1 MESSLLT
8 LIFLLPFVFAILAA
22 NLAENRSNA
31 RVFAYLYVA
40 LLNAGLLFMAAMFML
55 IGVLKLM
62 PGYFDMISG
71 QAGGLSSGI
80 LENVN
85 WGLSGFLIA
94 AGALLGLMALL
105 PAIRRA
111 AAKVF
116 NINPDSITHAT
127 ALSLTFTA
135 LGANLG
141 QSVMNQGMFT
151 KDVIDQIGQQGG
163 FSVGYMD
170 VFIFPLLIL
179 SLSALFGVGWLTRR
193 SWGDVVERLALTP
206 PSIKQLGV
214 GVGLAV
220 ALFAVSFGADQLW
233 GVIDAS
239 GREQVGGL
247 SQALMGSFT
256 GLAGALAIGGTA
268 AIGEE
273 LFFRGAYQP
282 RFGVLFT
289 ALFFALFHTQ
299 YGFSMA
305 TLIVFILGLVIGSV
319 RQRGYP
325 IIVCILIHFLYNFIS
340 VILGS

>member
-233 GVIDAS
+233 GVIDAT

-273 LFFRGAYQP
+273 LFFAGRISRVLACCSP
-282 RFGVLFT
+282 RYSSPCFT
-289 ALFFALFHTQ
+289 PNT
-299 YGFSMA
+299 
-305 TLIVFILGLVIGSV
+305 GSAWLRSSCSFWV
-319 RQRGYP
+319 W
-325 IIVCILIHFLYNFIS
+325 
-340 VILGS
+340 